1 MPQYILVL
9 RNNPNS
15 EATAPAEMQA
25 IIGRYRS
32 WVEKLAAAGKMGPRS
47 RLEDDPGRHLA
58 RNDTGTIVVTDGPY
72 SETKE
77 FIGGF
82 FIVEADDYEGAVAI
96 AKTCP
101 HLDYDGTIELRQIAY
116 SA

>member
-1 MPQYILVL
+1 MSGPSDV
-9 RNNPNS
+9 
-15 EATAPAEMQA
+15 EAYAPAEMQA
-25 IIGRYRS
+25 IIGRYQS
-32 WVEKLAAAGKMGPRS
+32 WVEKLAAEGKMGPRS
-47 RLEDDPGRHLA
+47 RLEDDPGRHLS
-58 RNDTGTIVVTDGPY
+58 RNDGGTIVVTDGPY

-82 FIVEADDYEGAVAI
+82 FVIEAADYDSAEAI